1 MEEIGTT
8 SIGFSRELFIV
19 FIFFGAEESEAD
31 DAFLF
36 LTAAFS
42 AALVFLTSD
51 ADGRVGVGVGVGGA
65 EESVCIS
72 SGATDAVALTSSF
85 SSSAPLVDALAVSS
99 CATSSVTRA
108 VSCGG
113 DGGVVSLS

>member
-8 SIGFSRELFIV
+8 SIGCSSELVIG

-36 LTAAFS
+36 FTAAFS

-51 ADGRVGVGVGVGGA
+51 ADGRVGVGVGAGGA
-65 EESVCIS
+65 EESIYIS

-85 SSSAPLVDALAVSS
+85 SSGAPLVDALAVSS
-99 CATSSVTRA
+99 AAGMESSALELAFSSA
-108 VSCGG
+108 V
-113 DGGVVSLS
+113 